1 VDHDDQN
8 LERRRSYELR
18 FDRLENKIDDIVSA
32 INGLVR
38 IEERQAAHTERLSKL
53 ETEVANLRR
62 EFAEFKVNHATTNH
76 TVKNAERFVW
86 ILVSGCVGIFAT
98 IFAKS
103 WGM

>member
-1 VDHDDQN
+1 VDGEEQN

-18 FDRLENKIDDIVSA
+18 FDRLENKIDAIVAA

-53 ETEVANLRR
+53 EAEVADLRR
-62 EFAEFKVNHATTNH
+62 EFSEFKIGHATTNH

-86 ILVSGCVGIFAT
+86 ILVSGCVAAVAT
-98 IFAKS
+98 VLGGFS
-103 WGM
+103 